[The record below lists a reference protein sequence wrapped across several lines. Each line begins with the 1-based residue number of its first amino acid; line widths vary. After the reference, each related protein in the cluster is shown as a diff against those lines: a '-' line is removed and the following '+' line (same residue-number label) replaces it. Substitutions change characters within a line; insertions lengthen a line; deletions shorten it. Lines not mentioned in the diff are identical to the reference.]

1 MGKSI
6 NYFMNVFGDSFFFF
20 FFTKMCSLKRG
31 QFNPAELLT
40 AENAC
45 LVLTVYGLRLLKIRF
60 YSSEHTYSEKGM
72 EGKMSKWGTL
82 GRFANTLILL
92 FLD

>member
-1 MGKSI
+1 
-6 NYFMNVFGDSFFFF
+6 
-20 FFTKMCSLKRG
+20 MCSLKRG